1 MRAVF
6 MGTPAFAVSSLR
18 ALAESGH
25 EIAAVITQPDRPA
38 GRGATLRPPAVKRE
52 ALQRGL
58 PVFQPCRVKAPEV
71 LEYLTE
77 IRFEVIVVVAY
88 GQIIPRSIIE
98 LPPLGCVNV
107 HASLLPKYRGAAPI
121 NWAIANGEARTGV
134 TTMLIEERL
143 DAGDMLRKRET
154 EIAPDETAVSLG
166 ERLAGIGAELLVE
179 TLAALQAGGVVPE
192 KQNEDEASYAP
203 ILKRADGRVDWN
215 LSAPRIFDRMRGF
228 QPWPGTFTSF
238 RGKRLHI
245 HRARPAVSDRGKPGW
260 LSVGEQSP
268 SVGCGEGTA
277 LRLEEVQLE
286 GKKRVSASD
295 FVRGYHLHEGE
306 MLGEAG

>member
-58 PVFQPCRVKAPEV
+58 PVFQPSRVKAPEV

-77 IRFEVIVVVAY
+77 IHFEVIVVVAY

-179 TLAALQAGGVVPE
+179 TLAALQAGGVVAE

-215 LSAPRIFDRMRGF
+215 LSAPRIFARMRGF
-228 QPWPGTFTSF
+228 QPWPGAFTSF

-245 HRARPAVSDRGKPGW
+245 HRARPTVSDCGKPGW
-260 LSVGEQSP
+260 LLVGEQSP

-277 LRLEEVQLE
+277 LQLEEVQLE
-286 GKKRVSASD
+286 GKKKVSASD